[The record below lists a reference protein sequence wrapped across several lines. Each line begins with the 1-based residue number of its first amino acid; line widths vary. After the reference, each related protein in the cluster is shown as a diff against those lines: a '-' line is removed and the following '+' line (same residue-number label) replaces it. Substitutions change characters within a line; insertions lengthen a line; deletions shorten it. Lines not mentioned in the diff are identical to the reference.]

1 MMGYWP
7 WWAGA
12 IAFGVIT
19 FGYWWSVGRT
29 VGVSGAWDRVLNWST
44 ERESERINASFDAS
58 AFEAA
63 LAAATAE
70 EFGDTL
76 VATESGSDE
85 PPANTAPIAAPSTP
99 LPVSSQAVLL
109 GSMFVGGLLAAIING
124 RFELRADMGDAFAD
138 IVVDGWLMWPTL
150 LLGGVA
156 VGFGTRMSGGCSS
169 GHGLSGC
176 GRLQPASILATA
188 VFFGT
193 AVGMSFLVWKVI

>member
-1 MMGYWP
+1 MMSYWP

-12 IAFGVIT
+12 IALGTVT
-19 FGYWWSVGRT
+19 FGYWWTVGRT

-44 ERESERINASFDAS
+44 ERATERADATFDAGS
-58 AFEAA
+58 FEAA

-70 EFGDTL
+70 EFGDTI
-76 VATESGSDE
+76 VAADSGSDG
-85 PPANTAPIAAPSTP
+85 PPANSTSTLAPATP

-109 GSMFVGGLLAAIING
+109 VSMFVGGLIAAVVSG
-124 RFELRADMGDAFAD
+124 RFELRTDMGEAFAE